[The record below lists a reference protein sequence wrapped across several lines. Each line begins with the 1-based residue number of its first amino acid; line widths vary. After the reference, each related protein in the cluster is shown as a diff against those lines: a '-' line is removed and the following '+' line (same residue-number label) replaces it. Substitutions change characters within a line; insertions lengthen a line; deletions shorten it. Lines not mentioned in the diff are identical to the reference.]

1 MEITLGEITDFLGG
15 TIIGDRNSKIKGA
28 STIEGGKTGTISF
41 LSNLKYEEY
50 VYSSDASAILV
61 DKSFEP
67 SYPVKAALIR
77 VDNVYESLAKLLD
90 KFNVN
95 DEVVRNISPNSS
107 IHPKA
112 ILGNNVGVGTYSIID
127 EDTHI
132 GNNVEID
139 NQVYIGKR
147 CVIGDNTILKPGV
160 KIMDDSV
167 IGANVI
173 IHSNTV
179 IGSDGFGFAPTGE
192 GNYVKIRQL
201 GNVIIEDDVEIGS
214 NCSID
219 RATFGSTLIHS
230 GAKLDNLIQIA
241 HNVEIGSHTVIAA
254 QTGIAG
260 SAKIGEGCKIG
271 GQVGIVG
278 HIQIADGTQIQA
290 QSGIQ
295 SSVKIKNSRLFG
307 SPALDYSNYLRSYAI
322 FKNLPSLAEKMDKLG
337 KATLGLSNEHD
348 S

>member
-1 MEITLGEITDFLGG
+1 MEITVGEITDFLGG
-15 TIIGDRNSKIKGA
+15 TIVGDRNAKIKGA

-50 VYSSDASAILV
+50 VYSSEASAILV

-67 SYPVKAALIR
+67 TYAVKAALIR

-90 KFNVN
+90 RFNVIT
-95 DEVVRNISPNSS
+95 EVVRNISPQSS
-107 IHPKA
+107 IHSTAK
-112 ILGNNVGVGTYSIID
+112 IGHNVGVGTFAIID
-127 EDTHI
+127 EDSVI
-132 GNNVEID
+132 GDNVELD
-139 NQVYIGKR
+139 NQVCIGKR
-147 CVIGDNTILKPGV
+147 CIIGNNTILKPGV
-160 KIMDDSV
+160 KILDDCV
-167 IGANVI
+167 IGSNVI

-219 RATFGSTLIHS
+219 RATFGSTIIHS

-322 FKNLPSLAEKMDKLG
+322 FKNLPALAEKMDKIG
-337 KATLGLSNEHD
+337 RSTMGLSNEQD

>member
-1 MEITLGEITDFLGG
+1 MEITAGDITDFLGG
-15 TIIGDRNSKIKGA
+15 TITGDKNAIISGA
-28 STIEGGKTGTISF
+28 STIEGGKAGTISF

-50 VYSSDASAILV
+50 VYSSEASAILV

-90 KFNVN
+90 KFNVSA
-95 DEVVRNISPNSS
+95 EVTRHISP
-107 IHPKA
+107 KA
-112 ILGNNVGVGTYSIID
+112 DIDESARIGRNVG
-127 EDTHI
+127 I
-132 GNNVEID
+132 GVFSVVEKNAVIGDNVEIE
-139 NQVYIGKR
+139 NQVCIGKR
-147 CVIGDNTILKPGV
+147 VTIGDNTIIKSGV
-160 KIMDDSV
+160 KILDDCV

-173 IHSNTV
+173 LHSNTV

-192 GNYVKIRQL
+192 GHYVKIRQL

-219 RATFGSTLIHS
+219 RATFGSTIIRS

-278 HIQIADGTQIQA
+278 HIHIADGTQIQA
-290 QSGIQ
+290 QSGVQ
-295 SSVKIKNSRLFG
+295 SSVKVKNSRLFG
-307 SPALDYSNYLRSYAI
+307 SPALDYTNYLRSYAI

-337 KATLGLSNEHD
+337 KTGLGMTNEHD
-348 S
+348 A

>member
-1 MEITLGEITDFLGG
+1 MEITAGYITDFLGG
-15 TIIGDRNSKIKGA
+15 TITGDRNTVIRGA
-28 STIEGGKTGTISF
+28 STIEGGRPGTISF

-50 VYSSDASAILV
+50 IYNSEASAILV

-67 SYPVKAALIR
+67 AYPVKAALIK
-77 VDNVYESLAKLLD
+77 VDNVYESLARLLD
-90 KFNVN
+90 KFNVTT
-95 DEVVRNISPNSS
+95 EVVRHISP
-107 IHPKA
+107 KA
-112 ILGNNVGVGTYSIID
+112 HIDDKATIGNNVGVGVFSVI
-127 EDTHI
+127 EEGAQI
-132 GNNVEID
+132 GDNVEIE
-139 NQVYIGKR
+139 NQVMVGKGVTIGQGSIIKS
-147 CVIGDNTILKPGV
+147 GV
-160 KIMDDSV
+160 KILEDCV

-201 GNVIIEDDVEIGS
+201 GNVVVEDDVEIGS

-219 RATFGSTLIHS
+219 RATFGSTIIRK

-295 SSVKIKNSRLFG
+295 SAVKNKNSKLFG
-307 SPALDYSNYLRSYAI
+307 SPALEYNNYLRSYAI
-322 FKNLPSLAEKMDKLG
+322 FKNLPTLAEKIDKMVKPQPG
-337 KATLGLSNEHD
+337 KANEPD
-348 S
+348 A

>member
-1 MEITLGEITDFLGG
+1 MEITAGEITDFLGG
-15 TIIGDRNSKIKGA
+15 TIIGDRSAKIRGA
-28 STIEGGKTGTISF
+28 STIEGGKAGTISF

-50 VYSSDASAILV
+50 VYNSDASAILV

-95 DEVVRNISPNSS
+95 DEVIRHISPQSS
-107 IHPKA
+107 VHETAVI
-112 ILGNNVGVGTYSIID
+112 GNNVGIGTFSIID
-127 EDTHI
+127 AEAEI

-139 NQVYIGKR
+139 NQVCIGKR
-147 CVIGDNTILKPGV
+147 CIIGANTIIKAGV
-160 KIMDDSV
+160 KVLDDCV

-201 GNVIIEDDVEIGS
+201 GNVVIEDDVEIGS
-214 NCSID
+214 NCAID
-219 RATFGSTLIHS
+219 RATFGSTIIHS

-278 HIQIADGTQIQA
+278 HIHIADGTQIQA
-290 QSGIQ
+290 QSGVQ

-307 SPALDYSNYLRSYAI
+307 SPALDYTNYLRSYAI

-337 KATLGLSNEHD
+337 KTTMGLSNEHD